1 MFDCDIFH
9 NFILRVRWPT
19 KKVNGIRWTLFIDSF
34 RYHVGYFRQLNR
46 EPNNNQP
53 ANVVPAAN
61 NNENAA
67 PAPVVEQQPQPQQPA
82 ADAANNEEN
91 PNNEAEP
98 LVNAASPTD
107 NDGADNVSNRTPT
120 IVLVRTFI
128 MSFFA
133 SLIPETPAL

>member
-1 MFDCDIFH
+1 M
-9 NFILRVRWPT
+9 
-19 KKVNGIRWTLFIDSF
+19 
-34 RYHVGYFRQLNR
+34 GYFRQLNR

-53 ANVVPAAN
+53 ANVAPPAN
-61 NNENAA
+61 NNIDNVA
-67 PAPVVEQQPQPQQPA
+67 PAVVEQQPA

-91 PNNEAEP
+91 PINEAEP
-98 LVNAASPTD
+98 LVNADVVASPTD
-107 NDGADNVSNRTPT
+107 NDGAANEANRTPT

>member
-1 MFDCDIFH
+1 M
-9 NFILRVRWPT
+9 
-19 KKVNGIRWTLFIDSF
+19 
-34 RYHVGYFRQLNR
+34 GYFRQLNR

-53 ANVVPAAN
+53 ANVVPPANN
-61 NNENAA
+61 NNENVVA
-67 PAPVVEQQPQPQQPA
+67 PAVEQQQQPPQ

-91 PNNEAEP
+91 PINEAEP
-98 LVNAASPTD
+98 LVNASATVSPTD
-107 NDGADNVSNRTPT
+107 NDGAVNDGNRTPT

>member
-1 MFDCDIFH
+1 MCEYIF
-9 NFILRVRWPT
+9 L
-19 KKVNGIRWTLFIDSF
+19 SF

-53 ANVVPAAN
+53 PNVAPPAN
-61 NNENAA
+61 NNENVA
-67 PAPVVEQQPQPQQPA
+67 APVVEQPQQLPQQQQPA
-82 ADAANNEEN
+82 IEVANNEEN
-91 PNNEAEP
+91 PIDEAEP
-98 LVNAASPTD
+98 LVNAAASPTD
-107 NDGADNVSNRTPT
+107 NVGADNDSNRTPM

>member
-1 MFDCDIFH
+1 M
-9 NFILRVRWPT
+9 
-19 KKVNGIRWTLFIDSF
+19 
-34 RYHVGYFRQLNR
+34 GYFRQLNR

-53 ANVVPAAN
+53 PNAIPA

-67 PAPVVEQQPQPQQPA
+67 APVAQQQQPA
-82 ADAANNEEN
+82 NVAENEEN
-91 PNNEAEP
+91 PANETEP
-98 LVNAASPTD
+98 LVNQQVASPTD
-107 NDGADNVSNRTPT
+107 NDGADNDNNRTPV

>member
-1 MFDCDIFH
+1 M
-9 NFILRVRWPT
+9 
-19 KKVNGIRWTLFIDSF
+19 
-34 RYHVGYFRQLNR
+34 GYFRQLNR

-53 ANVVPAAN
+53 PNVAPPAN
-61 NNENAA
+61 NNENV
-67 PAPVVEQQPQPQQPA
+67 APVQPPQPQEQPQQQA
-82 ADAANNEEN
+82 PVDVANNEEN

-98 LVNAASPTD
+98 LVNAAASPT
-107 NDGADNVSNRTPT
+107 DGADNDSNRTPV

>member
-1 MFDCDIFH
+1 M
-9 NFILRVRWPT
+9 
-19 KKVNGIRWTLFIDSF
+19 
-34 RYHVGYFRQLNR
+34 GYFRQLNR

-53 ANVVPAAN
+53 PNVAPPANN
-61 NNENAA
+61 NNENVG
-67 PAPVVEQQPQPQQPA
+67 APVAEQQQPQQQQPPQQQQNV
-82 ADAANNEEN
+82 ANNEEN

-98 LVNAASPTD
+98 LVNAAASPTD
-107 NDGADNVSNRTPT
+107 NVGADNDSNRTPV